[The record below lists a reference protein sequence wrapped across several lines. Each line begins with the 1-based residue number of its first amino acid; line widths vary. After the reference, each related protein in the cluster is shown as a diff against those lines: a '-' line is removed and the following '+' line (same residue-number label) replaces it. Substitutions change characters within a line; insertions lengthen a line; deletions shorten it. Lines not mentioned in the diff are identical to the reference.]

1 MPKLF
6 VGNLPFDV
14 TDDELKSWIEG
25 HGHQVEELRLM
36 RDRET
41 GKSRGFAFVT
51 VDGEVNKATTALNG
65 QDFKGRNLTVNEAR
79 PMERRNSF
87 GNDSRGGGGGGG
99 RGRREPRW

>member
-14 TDDELKSWIEG
+14 TDDELKSWVER

-41 GKSRGFAFVT
+41 GKARGFAFVT
-51 VDGEVNKATTALNG
+51 LDGKVSDLIAAFNG
-65 QDFKGRNLTVNEAR
+65 QEFKGRALAVNEAK
-79 PMERRNSF
+79 PMERRNS
-87 GNDSRGGGGGGG
+87 GGGSDRG